1 MFNLSKFIG
10 DYVTGRPV
18 SMFEADIQAN
28 KETLTRE
35 IKGKKVCNRWCW
47 LYRLQFHQGASPFR
61 TCIGSCR

>member
-28 KETLTRE
+28 AEKLTAE
-35 IKGKKVCNRWCW
+35 IKGKKV
-47 LYRLQFHQGASPFR
+47 
-61 TCIGSCR
+61 